1 MNDLIVKDVP
11 FCGTELLAVQQKDNG
26 KIYVGINSILRELG
40 FDERQIEYR
49 RNKWNSDKVLYKG
62 VQKFSYPS
70 KDGGTQE
77 TYCIEIK
84 RLPLALAK
92 IDITP
97 KMESDMSDLAEKLE
111 KYQDEC
117 ADVLAEAFLPKG
129 HNIKQLTINSR
140 EVSKI
145 IGKRHSWVLRGIR
158 ERIADLQEV
167 GFDTSQMYIESTYVT
182 QANNTASQYL
192 CTEQGCEDFSR
203 CLEPD
208 KRKIFFQEFPDRFER
223 MRNVLDGKP
232 VKKLPKLICLADVEE
247 KEPYARLYKTD
258 SGGIVLMNDMVFNL
272 ASSEMEHLSRFVSE
286 LEKQD
291 IEHIE
296 YVVSSFLKSMK
307 KSRKLEEIASWGVK
321 A

>member
-1 MNDLIVKDVP
+1 MNEIQSQISQTPVEIALGIDEQGRTTARKLYAFLEMDKSQYARWYKTNILENP
-11 FCGTELLAVQQKDNG
+11 FAIENEDYEVLDINVENSKGGRPSQNFKLSANFAKKLSMQGKTEKAEQARDYFIAV
-26 KIYVGINSILRELG
+26 E
-40 FDERQIEYR
+40 
-49 RNKWNSDKVLYKG
+49 
-62 VQKFSYPS
+62 
-70 KDGGTQE
+70 
-77 TYCIEIK
+77 
-84 RLPLALAK
+84 
-92 IDITP
+92 
-97 KMESDMSDLAEKLE
+97 EKLKE
-111 KYQDEC
+111 IVQT
-117 ADVLAEAFLPKG
+117 G
-129 HNIKQLTINSR
+129 ISHNIKQLTINSR

-182 QANNTASQYL
+182 QANNTAPQYL

-208 KRKIFFQEFPDRFER
+208 KRKIFLQEFPDRFER
-223 MRNVLDGKP
+223 MRNALDGKP
-232 VKKLPKLICLADVEE
+232 VKKLPKLICLSNVKE

-286 LEKQD
+286 LGKQD

>member
-1 MNDLIVKDVP
+1 MNEIQNQISQTPVEIALGIDEQGMTTARKLYAFLEMDKSQYARWYKTNILENP
-11 FCGTELLAVQQKDNG
+11 FAIENEDYEVLDINVENSKGGRPSQNFKLSANFAKKLSMQGKTEKAEQARDYFIAVENKLKEVAKAGISHNTRQLA
-26 KIYVGINSILRELG
+26 ITSRE
-40 FDERQIEYR
+40 I
-49 RNKWNSDKVLYKG
+49 
-62 VQKFSYPS
+62 
-70 KDGGTQE
+70 
-77 TYCIEIK
+77 
-84 RLPLALAK
+84 AK
-92 IDITP
+92 IA
-97 KMESDMSDLAEKLE
+97 S
-111 KYQDEC
+111 
-117 ADVLAEAFLPKG
+117 
-129 HNIKQLTINSR
+129 
-140 EVSKI
+140 
-145 IGKRHSWVLRGIR
+145 KRHSWVLRGIR

-167 GFDTSQMYIESTYVT
+167 GFDTSQFYSESAYMTIGKNI
-182 QANNTASQYL
+182 APQYL

-208 KRKIFFQEFPDRFER
+208 KRKVFLQEFPDRFER
-223 MRNVLDGKP
+223 MRNVLEGKP
-232 VKKLPKLICLADVEE
+232 VKKLPKLICLADVQE

-258 SGGIVLMNDMVFNL
+258 TGGIVLMNDMVFNL